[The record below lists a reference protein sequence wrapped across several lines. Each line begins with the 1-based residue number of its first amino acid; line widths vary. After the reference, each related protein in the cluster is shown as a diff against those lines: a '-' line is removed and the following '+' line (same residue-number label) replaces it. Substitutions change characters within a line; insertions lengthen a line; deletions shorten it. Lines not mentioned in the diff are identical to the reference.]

1 MGCFMQGLKKTLS
14 SIDMTEGPPW
24 QKLLLFTVPLLVGNL
39 FQQLYGTADA
49 IMLGRFVGDYALA
62 AVGSSMP
69 IFFLIMV
76 LLMGI
81 AMGAGI
87 VVSQYF
93 GARRRE
99 ELSYTIGNSISIT
112 AIMGVFMMIFGPLLT
127 RPLLNMLSTPYV
139 ILDES
144 VLYMN
149 ILLWGILGMAYF
161 FVLSG
166 ILRSLGDAFSPLL
179 YLVIACLLNI
189 ALNFTF
195 IVILGWGVP
204 SVAAGT
210 VLAQGFSSILCLRRL
225 LKMQDTFDMGWKYL
239 LPKKQYCMQVLK
251 LGVPSGAAQAVI
263 AIAGMVVQPLVNN
276 FGPMVIAT
284 NVIVMQ
290 IDRFVMMPVFSFGNA
305 ITVYAG
311 QNMGAGK
318 VDRVSQGTKQSLYM
332 AVGTAA
338 ILLIGI
344 LLFGRFIAMAF
355 TETQEIIDLSQRMIR
370 IIAFGYI
377 PFTIGMV
384 LWGAVRGAGDALSPM
399 WASVVNTVVVRVP
412 TAYLFVYWMGIPEA
426 IVVSMVAAWSV
437 NMLLAV
443 LIYRIGKW
451 RTMSIVRG
459 RRPTGPPS
467 GEAADEGHEQ
477 FS

>member
-1 MGCFMQGLKKTLS
+1 MQSIKKALTA
-14 SIDMTEGPPW
+14 IDMTEGQSW
-24 QKLLLFTVPLLVGNL
+24 KKLLLFTVPLLVGNL
-39 FQQLYGTADA
+39 FQQLYSTADA

-69 IFFLIMV
+69 VFFLIMV
-76 LLMGI
+76 LMMGL

-87 VVSQYF
+87 VVSQFF
-93 GARRRE
+93 GAKRRE
-99 ELSYTIGNSISIT
+99 ELSYTIGNSITIT
-112 AIMGVFMMIFGPLLT
+112 AILGVILMVLGPFAT
-127 RPLLNMLSTPYV
+127 RPLLILLATPYA
-139 ILDES
+139 ILNDS
-144 VLYMN
+144 VMYMN

-189 ALNFTF
+189 ALNFVF
-195 IVILGWGVP
+195 IVIIGWGVP
-204 SVAAGT
+204 AVAAGT
-210 VLAQGFSSILCLRRL
+210 VLAQGFSSLLCLRRL
-225 LKMQDTFDMGWKYL
+225 IKMQDTFDIGWQYL
-239 LPKKQYCMQVLK
+239 WPRKQYCFQILK
-251 LGVPSGAAQAVI
+251 LGIPSGAAQAII
-263 AIAGMVVQPLVNN
+263 AVAAMVVQPLVNN
-276 FGPMVIAT
+276 FGPMVIAA

-318 VDRVSQGTKQSLYM
+318 VDRVSQGTKQAIFM

-338 ILLIGI
+338 VMLMVI

-377 PFTIGMV
+377 PFTIAMV
-384 LWGAVRGAGDALSPM
+384 LWGAVRGAGDAISPM
-399 WASVVNTVVVRVP
+399 WASIVNTIVVRVP
-412 TAYLFVYWMGIPEA
+412 TAYLFVMWMGIPEA
-426 IVVSMVAAWSV
+426 IMYSMLAAWAV
-437 NMLLAV
+437 NMV
-443 LIYRIGKW
+443 LSVVVYRIGKW
-451 RTMSIVRG
+451 RTKGLVRPRMGAMS
-459 RRPTGPPS
+459 PPPEKKVEIEES
-467 GEAADEGHEQ
+467 E
-477 FS
+477 

>member
-1 MGCFMQGLKKTLS
+1 MQRLKKTLS
-14 SIDMTEGPPW
+14 AINMTEGPPW
-24 QKLLLFTVPLLVGNL
+24 QKLLLFTVPLLVGAL
-39 FQQLYGTADA
+39 FQQLYSTADA

-76 LLMGI
+76 LLMGL

-87 VVSQYF
+87 VVSQFF

-99 ELSYTIGNSISIT
+99 ELSYTIGNSITIT
-112 AIMGVFMMIFGPLLT
+112 AILALILMIFGPLVT
-127 RPLLNMLSTPYV
+127 RPLLNLLNTPYI
-139 ILDES
+139 ILNDS
-144 VLYMN
+144 TAYMN
-149 ILLWGILGMAYF
+149 ILLWGNIGMAYF
-161 FVLSG
+161 FMLSG
-166 ILRSLGDAFSPLL
+166 ILRSLGDAYSPLL

-195 IVILGWGVP
+195 IVIFGWGVP
-204 SVAAGT
+204 AVAAGT

-225 LKMQDTFDMGWKYL
+225 IKMSETFDMGWKYL
-239 LPKKQYCMQVLK
+239 IPQKRYCMQVLK

-263 AIAGMVVQPLVNN
+263 AVAGMIVQPLVNS

-318 VDRVSQGTKQSLYM
+318 VDRVSLGTKQSLFM
-332 AVGTAA
+332 AVGTAVV
-338 ILLIGI
+338 LLLMI

-355 TETQEIIDLSQRMIR
+355 TVNQDIIDLSQRMIR
-370 IIAFGYI
+370 IMAFGYI

-384 LWGAVRGAGDALSPM
+384 LWGAVRGAGDAISPM
-399 WASVVNTVVVRVP
+399 WASVVNTLIIRVP
-412 TAYLFVYWMGIPEA
+412 TAYLFVHWMGIPEA
-426 IVVSMVAAWSV
+426 IVFSMVAAWAV
-437 NMLLAV
+437 NAVLAV
-443 LIYRIGKW
+443 VVYRIGKW
-451 RTMSIVRG
+451 RTMSIVRPRG
-459 RRPTGPPS
+459 PMRPPPAS
-467 GEAADEGHEQ
+467 EETEAKD
-477 FS
+477 